1 VRRQWSHQGRLQ
13 SWAAP
18 VVGFHNGWDDGGV
31 EVDHEGYRHVV
42 HELQADPDVKEA
54 LMMGMPSLKRGSKMF
69 GGFRDGELLVKIGR
83 ERVDELVAAGRARP
97 FDPSGAGRPMKDWA
111 LVGEP
116 VDDWL
121 ALADEARAA
130 VAGAG

>member
-1 VRRQWSHQGRLQ
+1 MEEAYRRI
-13 SWAAP
+13 
-18 VVGFHNGWDDGGV
+18 
-31 EVDHEGYRHVV
+31 VD
-42 HELQADPDVKEA
+42 ELRADPQVSEA

-69 GGFRDGELLVKIGR
+69 GGFRHGELLVKLGR

-111 LVGEP
+111 LVPEP
-116 VDDWL
+116 DDDWL

-130 VAGAG
+130 VA

>member
-1 VRRQWSHQGRLQ
+1 M
-13 SWAAP
+13 
-18 VVGFHNGWDDGGV
+18 D
-31 EVDHEGYRHVV
+31 VDHEGYRQVV
-42 HELQADPDVKEA
+42 HELRADPQVSEA

-69 GGFRDGELLVKIGR
+69 GGFRNGELLVKLGR

-116 VDDWL
+116 TDDWL
-121 ALADEARAA
+121 ALADEARAG
-130 VAGAG
+130 VS